1 MLVNSIAE
9 ISGGS
14 TPRRSYRKAARRLD
28 RIMGQTCGDT
38 STGSR
43 HLALVALSDADIERV
58 TAAVQQW
65 CSKHHVEVD
74 SDNGRRAL
82 PATVDLLQAKGSVDL
97 LVMLSAKMDSENP

>member
-1 MLVNSIAE
+1 
-9 ISGGS
+9 
-14 TPRRSYRKAARRLD
+14 
-28 RIMGQTCGDT
+28 
-38 STGSR
+38 
-43 HLALVALSDADIERV
+43 LALVALSDADIERV